1 MRARLAFVLA
11 ALALGCGPQQRS
23 PESAGWSDELA
34 DPTGQVRRKTEVMD
48 PAGSEPSTP
57 EPAPLTGAPSAQPT
71 QLGVRHDVMIA
82 SSAPHQPTC
91 TCLAVVMGAPEDP
104 RLSWQNERPRVG
116 GDAAVVALS
125 ARGVA
130 CHELAED
137 APRRPSIAGV
147 ERDGANVVITVE
159 ELPPGR
165 PLATGAVIPRP
176 GPGGAVFLRPKDGRV
191 PYARA
196 SSAGGAERCK
206 VR

>member
-1 MRARLAFVLA
+1 MRARLPFVLA

-23 PESAGWSDELA
+23 PERAGWSDELS
-34 DPTGQVRRKTEVMD
+34 DPTGQVGRQTEVMG
-48 PAGSEPSTP
+48 PAAPEA
-57 EPAPLTGAPSAQPT
+57 EPAHLTATPSGPPT

-82 SSAPHQPTC
+82 PSAPHQPTC
-91 TCLAVVMGAPEDP
+91 ACLAVVMGAPDDA

-116 GDAAVVALS
+116 EDAAVVALS

-130 CHELAED
+130 CHGLPED

-159 ELPPGR
+159 ELPEGR

-176 GPGGAVFLRPKDGRV
+176 GPGGAVFVRPKGARV
-191 PYARA
+191 PYART
-196 SSAGGAERCK
+196 SSPGGGDRCK

>member
-1 MRARLAFVLA
+1 MRACLALVLA
-11 ALALGCGPQQRS
+11 ASMLGCGPQQRS
-23 PESAGWSDELA
+23 PASDGWSDELA
-34 DPTGQVRRKTEVMD
+34 DPTGQMRRKTEVV
-48 PAGSEPSTP
+48 GPSAPEP
-57 EPAPLTGAPSAQPT
+57 EPAPLTSAPPAKPT

-82 SSAPHQPTC
+82 PTAPHEPTC
-91 TCLAVVMGAPEDP
+91 TCLAVVVGAPEDP

-116 GDAAVVALS
+116 EDAVVVALS

-130 CHELAED
+130 CHGLPED

-165 PLATGAVIPRP
+165 PLATGAVVPRP
-176 GPGGAVFLRPKDGRV
+176 GPGGAVFIRPSGPRV
-191 PYARA
+191 PYARP
-196 SSAGGAERCK
+196 SSAGGGDRCK